1 MKVCYPIRN
10 TNGQEFRQQ
19 DEVIR
24 LITGEAHGTW
34 LLGTN
39 GLWHGGIHIS
49 DISAPF
55 SAFNPDAVNT
65 GDPVPLQF
73 MTDGTLVAYRVND
86 TYPSAPYCGRPL
98 RYSSTF
104 ALVKSVCKPDPDK
117 EATWL
122 EFYSLY
128 MHLAPVKDYPLSPC
142 YKVNDGHNNITL
154 RQFTRGQYGVPEGDE
169 SGAACAAPHPIAKKL
184 KSGDRVVVSR
194 TGRFYV
200 TQHHQS
206 VLMTFGLARL
216 VGGNKPGD
224 EQFWVTLD
232 PELMVPDGEL
242 AELMPEWMHLAQ
254 EKGTFNEVVVTDGS
268 DCWKVTAGTPLGF
281 LGCMESPGT
290 GAIIAEKEWYAH
302 LEVLSV
308 DTGMQDFLANAH
320 SVTAGKHYVIAQ
332 KGQALSIRC
341 GEAGNYTFKEGT
353 AKLGQQVIIS
363 RSEANPTQ
371 DPSGKWWFNI
381 MGGGWLPQ
389 EDISEAGQYD
399 LMKLG
404 FMPLEENIAGDQTD
418 TPFES
423 WVPEVFGQVSRT
435 AEQGH
440 SNQYSLVPQFYRD
453 VLEKMGQDGKISGEE
468 IRRALTIRDPLVR
481 DVVSRMVVKHHS
493 EWFGGRSTGRW
504 DGFYKML
511 GPLETEYCEKW
522 QADLEWMSK
531 VPPFN
536 QDVSIWHMH
545 PVVFLDAISTP
556 KTKSWAHSPFGKL
569 IGQAES
575 NNNYNAYNGASI
587 HGYRPTYHGE
597 LTILTISEVLKKQ
610 EGKEI
615 FATGRFQVIHDTLKA
630 AVDSLNLDVNEK
642 YNEEMQDNIF
652 DNYLVKMKRHYIGDY
667 LCGTGSLSSAMYASA
682 QEWASVGIRKGQLK
696 QKIPLLDAAGH
707 KQYDSDHNLITT
719 QHPAT
724 FEGESYYNGDGINH
738 ASITPKQLEEALL
751 NSKE

>member
-86 TYPSAPYCGRPL
+86 AYLSTPYCGRPL

-128 MHLAPVKDYPLSPC
+128 MHLAPIADYPLSPC

-154 RQFTRGQYGVPEGDE
+154 RQYIRGQYGVALGEE
-169 SGAACAAPHPIAKKL
+169 SGAGCAAPHPIARKL

-200 TQHHQS
+200 TQRHQS

-216 VGGNKPGD
+216 VDGNKPGD

-232 PELMVPDGEL
+232 PELMVPDGEF

-511 GPLETEYCEKW
+511 GPLETGYCEKW

-536 QDVSIWHMH
+536 QDSAIWHMH
-545 PVVFLDAISTP
+545 PVVFLDAISDISLP
-556 KTKSWAHSPFGKL
+556 KTPVVYSMS
-569 IGQAES
+569 
-575 NNNYNAYNGASI
+575 
-587 HGYRPTYHGE
+587 
-597 LTILTISEVLKKQ
+597 
-610 EGKEI
+610 
-615 FATGRFQVIHDTLKA
+615 
-630 AVDSLNLDVNEK
+630 
-642 YNEEMQDNIF
+642 
-652 DNYLVKMKRHYIGDY
+652 
-667 LCGTGSLSSAMYASA
+667 
-682 QEWASVGIRKGQLK
+682 
-696 QKIPLLDAAGH
+696 
-707 KQYDSDHNLITT
+707 
-719 QHPAT
+719 
-724 FEGESYYNGDGINH
+724 
-738 ASITPKQLEEALL
+738 
-751 NSKE
+751 

>member
-1 MKVCYPIRN
+1 MKVCYPFRN
-10 TNGQEFRQQ
+10 TNGQAFSNL

-86 TYPSAPYCGRPL
+86 DYLNSPYCGRSL

-104 ALVKSVCKPDPDK
+104 ALVKSVCKPDPEK

-128 MHLAPVKDYPLSPC
+128 MHLAPVADYPLSPC
-142 YKVNDGHNNITL
+142 YKVNDGHSNITL
-154 RQFTRGQYGVPEGDE
+154 RQYIRGQYGAAEGEQDVAG
-169 SGAACAAPHPIAKKL
+169 SAAPHPIAKKL
-184 KSGDRVVVSR
+184 KSGDRVVVSC

-200 TQHHQS
+200 SQHHQS
-206 VLMTFGLARL
+206 VLMTFGLARQ
-216 VGGNKPGD
+216 VDGNKMGD

-232 PELMVPDGEL
+232 PELLVPDGEI

-268 DCWKVTAGTPLGF
+268 DRWRVAAGAPLGF

-308 DTGMQDFLANAH
+308 DPGMQNFLANAQ
-320 SVTAGKHYVIAQ
+320 SVTAGKQYVIAQ

-353 AKLGQQVIIS
+353 AKLGQQVIVS
-363 RSEANPTQ
+363 RDEADPTQ

-389 EDISEAGQYD
+389 EDITEAGQYD

-404 FMPLEENIAGDQTD
+404 FMPLEENSAGDQTD

-504 DGFYKML
+504 DGFYKTL
-511 GPLETEYCEKW
+511 GQLETGYCEKW

-536 QDVSIWHMH
+536 QDSAIWHMH
-545 PVVFLDAISTP
+545 PVVFLDALRQTSTCLKGTLTYNAEGNNIPGSQFYSRVIHWPGNAESGVTLGRGYDMGSRSESAIYNDMITSGIDSTTAKKISLATGY
-556 KTKSWAHSPFGKL
+556 KGSAANVFVSDNKVDIGEITEEQQINLFKL
-569 IGQAES
+569 IYPGYVTRTIA
-575 NNNYNAYNGASI
+575 NYNAW
-587 HGYRPTYHGE
+587 T
-597 LTILTISEVLKKQ
+597 SEVATAKKWEQ
-610 EGKEI
+610 LDDVIKEVLVDFVYQGFTKGPNPMLAGANNDKVELINYIKNTPGISRYEPGRHRAKYLEG
-615 FATGRFQVIHDTLKA
+615 
-630 AVDSLNLDVNEK
+630 N
-642 YNEEMQDNIF
+642 
-652 DNYLVKMKRHYIGDY
+652 
-667 LCGTGSLSSAMYASA
+667 
-682 QEWASVGIRKGQLK
+682 
-696 QKIPLLDAAGH
+696 
-707 KQYDSDHNLITT
+707 
-719 QHPAT
+719 
-724 FEGESYYNGDGINH
+724 
-738 ASITPKQLEEALL
+738 
-751 NSKE
+751 

>member
-1 MKVCYPIRN
+1 MKVCYPFRN

-55 SAFNPDAVNT
+55 SAFNPDAVNS

-86 TYPSAPYCGRPL
+86 AYLNAPYCDRPL

-104 ALVKSVCKPDPDK
+104 ALVKSVCKPDPEK

-128 MHLAPVKDYPLSPC
+128 MHLAPIADYPLSPC

-154 RQFTRGQYGVPEGDE
+154 RQYSRGEYGVPEGDE
-169 SGAACAAPHPIAKKL
+169 SGTGCAAPHPIARKL

-200 TQHHQS
+200 SQRHES
-206 VLMTFGLARL
+206 VLMTFGLARM
-216 VGGNKPGD
+216 VDGNKIGD

-232 PELMVPDGEL
+232 PELMVPDGEI
-242 AELMPEWMHLAQ
+242 AELMPEWMHQAR

-268 DCWKVTAGTPLGF
+268 DCWTVTAGTPLGF

-290 GAIIAEKEWYAH
+290 GAIIAEKEWCAH

-308 DTGMQDFLANAH
+308 DPSMQNFLANSQ
-320 SVTAGKHYVIAQ
+320 SVTSGKHYVIAQ
-332 KGQALSIRC
+332 KGKALSIRC
-341 GEAGNYTFKEGT
+341 GETGHYTFKAGI
-353 AKLGQQVIIS
+353 AKLGQQVIIA
-363 RSEANPTQ
+363 RDEANPTQ

-381 MGGGWLPQ
+381 MGGGWLSQ

-404 FMPLEENIAGDQTD
+404 FMPLEENTAGDQTD

-423 WVPEVFGQVSRT
+423 WVPEVFGRVSRA

-440 SNQYSLVPQFYRD
+440 SNQYSLVPKFYRD
-453 VLEKMGQDGKISGEE
+453 VLDKMGQDGKISGEE
-468 IRRALTIRDPLVR
+468 IRCALTIRDPLVR

-511 GPLETEYCEKW
+511 GPLETGYCEKW
-522 QADLEWMSK
+522 QVDLEWMSK

-536 QDVSIWHMH
+536 QDSAIWHMH
-545 PVVFLDAISTP
+545 PVVFLDALNESEGGRCQYLFSKISGVILRHEGGYVNDPDDKGGETNMGITLDTWKKFAP
-556 KTKSWAHSPFGKL
+556 EDLGIQATSKSLKEMTKE
-569 IGQAES
+569 QAETIY
-575 NNNYNAYNGASI
+575 YNHYWKPKGFCKLENTKVALMIYDWTITSGLAVKQI
-587 HGYRPTYHGE
+587 RKLLHGE
-597 LTILTISEVLKKQ
+597 YDPRININNSMDDDMIHCVNNVEGQEQLLNRIAEVRKDYYRSLTITDGKQNSQVKFLKGWINRVDDCLKV
-610 EGKEI
+610 
-615 FATGRFQVIHDTLKA
+615 VI
-630 AVDSLNLDVNEK
+630 
-642 YNEEMQDNIF
+642 
-652 DNYLVKMKRHYIGDY
+652 
-667 LCGTGSLSSAMYASA
+667 
-682 QEWASVGIRKGQLK
+682 
-696 QKIPLLDAAGH
+696 
-707 KQYDSDHNLITT
+707 
-719 QHPAT
+719 
-724 FEGESYYNGDGINH
+724 
-738 ASITPKQLEEALL
+738 
-751 NSKE
+751 